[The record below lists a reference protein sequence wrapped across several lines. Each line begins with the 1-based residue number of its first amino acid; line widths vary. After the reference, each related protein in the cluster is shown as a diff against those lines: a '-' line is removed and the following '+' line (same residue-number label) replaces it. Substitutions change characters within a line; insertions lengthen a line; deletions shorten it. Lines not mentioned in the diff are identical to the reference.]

1 MTKTDTETLPAQIA
15 KELGNALKA
24 GKRTPLSVRQLAKDW
39 QVAPGTVHK
48 AMRLLCNQ
56 GILHAI
62 PRKGFAPGKKTPIIA
77 DKADP
82 LHKPPAETHADWL
95 LSQFRSGQLDPFQPL
110 PLLKELARIAGSAP
124 PTITKSLRILQ
135 SRGILERRGRRW
147 YWATTLSPRSRQ
159 ALIVIQRCDRQGN
172 LLLDTDREMAFI
184 KACYAVSAQ
193 LRLPLRVLGWYDH
206 GNSGELLRANGS
218 RQDFQD
224 LAAESRGFLVST
236 WLLPG
241 TRFLLMRLAKSKIPL
256 AVWWEH
262 PRQLLR
268 RYMPKG
274 QAIAYFDLAFGKS
287 PGTQVARQL
296 LAQGATS
303 VGFLSP
309 FHAAE
314 WSRKRWQ
321 GMTDLLQASGI
332 PHSAFVENRFSS
344 QPDLES
350 QGHVLGV
357 VVGAL
362 LSAAVSQQKLPN
374 TLVCVNDQTAAI
386 AQAWL
391 RARQIHTRIV
401 SFDNSDLSYRLRI
414 DSYEFDTEGM
424 VRGMIHAVLAPGK
437 FGTSDR
443 EAYAQ
448 GGRLVEK

>member
-1 MTKTDTETLPAQIA
+1 MQPNEVETLPAQIA

-24 GKRTPLSVRQLAKDW
+24 GNRPPLSVRHLAKEW

-62 PRKGFAPGKKTPIIA
+62 PRKGYAPGKKSPIITG
-77 DKADP
+77 DADP
-82 LHKPPAETHADWL
+82 LRLTPAEAHANWL

-124 PTITKSLRILQ
+124 PTITKSLQILQ
-135 SRGILERRGRRW
+135 QRGILERRGRRW
-147 YWATTLSPRSRQ
+147 YWATTLSPRSRH
-159 ALIVIQRCDRQGN
+159 ALIVIQRCDSQGN

-193 LRLPLRVLGWYDH
+193 LHLPLRVLGWHDH
-206 GNSGELLRANGS
+206 GNSGDLLQADGTHL
-218 RQDFQD
+218 DFQT
-224 LAAESRGFLVST
+224 LATESRGYLVST

-241 TRFLLMRLAKSKIPL
+241 TRYLLMRLAKSKIPM

-268 RYMPKG
+268 QYMPKG

-287 PGTQVARQL
+287 PGAQVARQL
-296 LAQGATS
+296 LAQGVTS

-314 WSRKRWQ
+314 WSRNRWQ
-321 GMTDLLQASGI
+321 GLSDLLQASGI
-332 PHSAFVENRFSS
+332 PHSAFVETRFSS

-350 QGHVLGV
+350 QGHVLGD
-357 VVGAL
+357 VVGVL
-362 LSAAVSQQKLPN
+362 LSAATNQQTLPN

-386 AQAWL
+386 AQDWL
-391 RARQIHTRIV
+391 RTRQIRTRIV

-437 FGTSDR
+437 IGTSDR
-443 EAYAQ
+443 EAYVQ
-448 GGRLVEK
+448 GGRLVAK